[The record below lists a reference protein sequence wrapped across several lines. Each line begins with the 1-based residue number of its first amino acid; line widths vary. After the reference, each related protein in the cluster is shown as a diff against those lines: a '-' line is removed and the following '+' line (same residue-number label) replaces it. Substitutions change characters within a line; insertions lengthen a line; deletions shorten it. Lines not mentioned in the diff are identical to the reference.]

1 MKDRTQLQFIF
12 INPNTRE
19 ELIKGLQNLLVS
31 KLLLLNIH
39 NQPISKEKGST
50 RKGGA

>member
-12 INPNTRE
+12 INPNTRQGFIE
-19 ELIKGLQNLLVS
+19 GMKNLLVS

-39 NQPISKEKGST
+39 SQPISKEKGST